1 MTARDYKRSR
11 AYQQPFSGWTGLLLG
26 LAGGLGLGLAIWFLD
41 RRGAAAPAPPEEAPP
56 PMSMRGAEAPP
67 EAAERYDFYD
77 MLPKFEVVVPEK
89 EKPVRPDAPP
99 AAVDKP
105 GPYVLQAGS
114 YRDFAEADRIRA
126 QLALQGIES
135 RVQKVSVDA
144 DTWHRV
150 RIGPITDPAELER
163 IRERLRE
170 ADIDVLVIRV
180 PE

>member
-41 RRGAAAPAPPEEAPP
+41 RRGEVAPTPPEEAPP

-89 EKPVRPDAPP
+89 
-99 AAVDKP
+99 
-105 GPYVLQAGS
+105 
-114 YRDFAEADRIRA
+114 
-126 QLALQGIES
+126 
-135 RVQKVSVDA
+135 
-144 DTWHRV
+144 
-150 RIGPITDPAELER
+150 
-163 IRERLRE
+163 
-170 ADIDVLVIRV
+170 
-180 PE
+180 